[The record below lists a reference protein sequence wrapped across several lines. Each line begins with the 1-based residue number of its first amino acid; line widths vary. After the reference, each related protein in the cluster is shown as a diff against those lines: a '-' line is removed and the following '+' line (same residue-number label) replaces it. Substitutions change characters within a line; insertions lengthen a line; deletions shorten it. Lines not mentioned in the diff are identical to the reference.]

1 MISESA
7 HELKAMIEKAIDDH
21 LLTREEYDKIL
32 FLATKDGVID
42 RQEQVLLEQLQE
54 MISNRTVKLVAR

>member
-7 HELKAMIEKAIDDH
+7 HELKEMIEKAIEDH